1 MKIIIIIPTFNEE
14 GSIGNLLDEIVS
26 ETSKITNHNIG
37 LLIVDGKS
45 KDNTI
50 KIVTAKKNQHRNI
63 NFIIETEKKGLGGA
77 YIEAMNHALYVLQA
91 DAVMEFDGD
100 SQHDPKDIY
109 KLVEK
114 LDEGFEHIIGSR
126 YIPGGTIPK
135 TWKLWRKF
143 LSFFGN
149 KIAKVGLSLPTKD
162 STSGFKLTLLSK
174 FKNDLPLSSDKILSL
189 RHAYKIHLL
198 HDLIALGAKTTEVP
212 INFLDRNKG
221 ISKSTLEDISESL
234 KIIFILRYRKI
245 RNAFIVK
252 NKLRINKKTTD
263 RN

>member
-1 MKIIIIIPTFNEE
+1 MKIVIIIPTFNEE
-14 GSIGNLLDEIVS
+14 GSMGALLDEVIK
-26 ETSKITNHNIG
+26 ETSKIPNHHIE
-37 LLIVDGKS
+37 LLIIDGKS
-45 KDNTI
+45 TDKTAA
-50 KIVTAKKNQHRNI
+50 IVNHKKQIHKNI
-63 NFIIETEKKGLGGA
+63 NLIIEKEKKGLGGA
-77 YIEAMNHALYVLQA
+77 YIEAMNHALKNLKA

-109 KLVEK
+109 KLIEK
-114 LDEGFEHIIGSR
+114 LDEGFEHIVGSR

-135 TWKLWRKF
+135 TWKTWRKF

-174 FKNDLPLSSDKILSL
+174 FQNELPLNHGQILSL

-198 HDLIALGAKTTEVP
+198 HDLISLGAKTTEVP

-221 ISKSTLEDISESL
+221 ISKSTFEDILQSL
-234 KIIFILRYRKI
+234 KIIFILRYRRIK
-245 RNAFIVK
+245 NALVVK
-252 NKLRINKKTTD
+252 NKFRVNKKTTD